1 MASITASKTKA
12 SSADKSRAAAAAKAK
27 QVAASNTYVWKGLDK
42 KGGKIQGE
50 INGASPAIVKALLI
64 KQGINVKSVIKKP
77 KPLFGGGG
85 KAIKPAD
92 IAVFSRQMATMMKAG
107 VPLVQA
113 FDIVADGLENPNLR
127 KLVLQIRDSVASGGG
142 FANSLKEHP
151 KYFDDLFCSLVDAG
165 EQSGALETMLDRIA
179 TYKEKTEALKAKI
192 KKALT
197 YPTAVVVVALVVTGI
212 LLVKVVPQF
221 AATFS
226 SFGANLPAFTLFV
239 LHLSELAQ
247 QYWFMILIG
256 VIAFVFGFKEAAK
269 RSEKI
274 AYAVD
279 KYVLKI
285 PIIGQIIYL
294 SIMAR
299 FSRTLATTF
308 AAGVPLIDALTSV
321 AGAAGNKIYEDA
333 IIRVREDV
341 STGIQLNTALRTKA
355 IFPTL
360 LVQMSAIGE
369 ESGALDAMLDKV
381 AAYYEDAVDN
391 MVDSLTSLL
400 EPMIMS
406 ILGILVGGLMVAMYL
421 PIFQLGSVV

>member
-1 MASITASKTKA
+1 MALASTTTKTPTAKTKA
-12 SSADKSRAAAAAKAK
+12 AVKTNK
-27 QVAASNTYVWKGLDK
+27 VPTTNTYTYKGVDK
-42 KGGKIQGE
+42 RGNKIQGE
-50 INGASPAIVKALLI
+50 MNGGSPTIVRTLLA
-64 KQGINVKSVIKKP
+64 KQGITVKSVSKKS
-77 KPLFGGGG
+77 KPLFGEAG
-85 KAIKPAD
+85 KAIQPAD

-127 KLVLQIRDSVASGGG
+127 KLVLSIRDSVAAGGG
-142 FANSLKEHP
+142 FANSLREHP

-197 YPTAVVVVALVVTGI
+197 YPIAVVVVALIVTGI

-221 AATFS
+221 AETFS
-226 SFGANLPAFTLFV
+226 SFGADLPAFTLFV

-256 VIAFVFGFKEAAK
+256 IIGGVFAFREAKK
-269 RSEKI
+269 RSPAV

-279 KYVLKI
+279 RYILKV
-285 PIIGQIIYL
+285 PVVGQIVYL

-299 FSRTLATTF
+299 FARTLATTF

-321 AGAAGNKIYEDA
+321 AGAAGNRIYADA
-333 IIRVREDV
+333 IIKVREDV
-341 STGIQLNTALRTKA
+341 STGIQLNTALKNRN

-360 LVQMSAIGE
+360 LIQMSAIGE

-381 AAYYEDAVDN
+381 AVYYEEAVDN

-406 ILGILVGGLMVAMYL
+406 ILGVLVGGLMIAMYL

>member
-1 MASITASKTKA
+1 MALTTTTKTASRSK
-12 SSADKSRAAAAAKAK
+12 AAAKPK
-27 QVAASNTYVWKGLDK
+27 QIATTNTYVYKGVDK
-42 KGGKIQGE
+42 RGNKIQGE
-50 INGASPAIVKALLI
+50 INGGSPTIVKALLV
-64 KQGINVKSVIKKP
+64 KQGITARSVSKKA
-77 KPLFGGGG
+77 KPLFGSSG

-113 FDIVADGLENPNLR
+113 FDIVADGLENPNLK
-127 KLVLQIRDSVASGGG
+127 KLILQIRDSVAAGGG
-142 FANSLKEHP
+142 FANSLREHP
-151 KYFDDLFCSLVDAG
+151 KYFDDLFCNLVDAG

-192 KKALT
+192 KKAMT
-197 YPTAVVVVALVVTGI
+197 YPIAVVVVAIIVTGI

-221 AATFS
+221 AETFS
-226 SFGANLPAFTLFV
+226 SFGAELPAFTLFV

-247 QYWFMILIG
+247 AYWLIILLSLAG
-256 VIAFVFGFKEAAK
+256 GAFAFKEATR
-269 RSEKI
+269 RSAAF
-274 AYAVD
+274 AYIVD
-279 KYVLKI
+279 KYILKL
-285 PIIGQIIYL
+285 PIVGQILYL

-299 FSRTLATTF
+299 FARTLSTTF

-321 AGAAGNKIYEDA
+321 AGAAGNRIYSEG

-341 STGIQLNTALRTKA
+341 STGIQLNTALKA
-355 IFPTL
+355 RGIFPTL

-381 AAYYEDAVDN
+381 AVYYEEAVDN

-400 EPMIMS
+400 EPIIMS
-406 ILGILVGGLMVAMYL
+406 VLGVLVGGLMIAMYL
-421 PIFQLGSVV
+421 PIFQLGAVV

>member
-1 MASITASKTKA
+1 MALSSTAKPANA
-12 SSADKSRAAAAAKAK
+12 SAAKSKAATRAK
-27 QVAASNTYVWKGLDK
+27 QISTSNTYVYKGVDK
-42 KGGKIQGE
+42 KGNKIQGE
-50 INGASPAIVKALLI
+50 MNGVSPTIVKTLLA
-64 KQGINVKSVIKKP
+64 KQGITVRTVSKKG
-77 KPLFGGGG
+77 KPLFGSSG

-113 FDIVADGLENPNLR
+113 FDIVADGLDNPNLR
-127 KLVLQIRDSVASGGG
+127 KLVLSIRDSVAAGGG

-151 KYFDDLFCSLVDAG
+151 RYFDDLFCNLVDAG

-192 KKALT
+192 KKAMT
-197 YPTAVVVVALVVTGI
+197 YPIAVVVVAIVVTGI

-221 AATFS
+221 AETFS
-226 SFGANLPAFTLFV
+226 SFGAELPAFTVFV

-247 QYWFMILIG
+247 AYWFIILIG
-256 VIAFVFGFKEAAK
+256 MGGGVFIFREAVR
-269 RSEKI
+269 RSTTF
-274 AYAVD
+274 AYLVD

-285 PIIGQIIYL
+285 PVVGQILYL
-294 SIMAR
+294 SVMAR
-299 FSRTLATTF
+299 FARTLATTF

-321 AGAAGNKIYEDA
+321 AGAAGNRIYSEA
-333 IIRVREDV
+333 IIKVRDDV
-341 STGIQLNTALRTKA
+341 STGIQLNTALKAKA

-381 AAYYEDAVDN
+381 AVYYEEAVDN

-400 EPMIMS
+400 EPIIMS
-406 ILGILVGGLMVAMYL
+406 VLGILVGGLMIAMYL
-421 PIFQLGSVV
+421 PIFQLGAVV

>member
-1 MASITASKTKA
+1 MALTTTTKTA
-12 SSADKSRAAAAAKAK
+12 SSAAKSKAATKAK
-27 QVAASNTYVWKGLDK
+27 QIPTTNTYTYKGLDK
-42 KGGKIQGE
+42 KGNKIQGE
-50 INGASPAIVKALLI
+50 INGASTTIVRTILAR
-64 KQGINVKSVIKKP
+64 QGITAKSVSKKA
-77 KPLFGGGG
+77 KPLFGSSG

-127 KLVLQIRDSVASGGG
+127 KLVLSIRDSVAAGGG
-142 FANSLKEHP
+142 FANSLREHP
-151 KYFDDLFCSLVDAG
+151 KYFDDLFCNLVDAG

-192 KKALT
+192 KKAMT
-197 YPTAVVVVALVVTGI
+197 YPIAVVVVAIVVTGI

-226 SFGANLPAFTLFV
+226 SFGAELPAFTLFV

-247 QYWFMILIG
+247 QYWFIILLG
-256 VIAFVFGFKEAAK
+256 MVGSTFAFKEGIK
-269 RSEKI
+269 RSETF

-279 KYVLKI
+279 KYILKI
-285 PIIGQIIYL
+285 PIVGQILYL
-294 SIMAR
+294 SVMAR
-299 FSRTLATTF
+299 FARTLATTF

-321 AGAAGNKIYEDA
+321 AGAAGNKIYAAA

-341 STGIQLNTALRTKA
+341 STGIQLNTALKARA

-360 LVQMSAIGE
+360 LIQMSAIGE

-381 AAYYEDAVDN
+381 AVYYEEAVDN

-400 EPMIMS
+400 EPIIMS
-406 ILGILVGGLMVAMYL
+406 VLGVLVGGLMIAMYL
-421 PIFQLGSVV
+421 PIFQIGQVV

>member
-1 MASITASKTKA
+1 MALASTTKA
-12 SSADKSRAAAAAKAK
+12 NNAANSKNKIATKAK
-27 QVAASNTYVWKGLDK
+27 QIPTSNTYVYKGIDK
-42 KGGKIQGE
+42 KGNKIQGE
-50 INGASPAIVKALLI
+50 INGGSPTIVKTLLA
-64 KQGINVKSVIKKP
+64 KQGITVRSVSKKA
-77 KPLFGGGG
+77 KPLFGSSG
-85 KAIKPAD
+85 KAIKPGD

-113 FDIVADGLENPNLR
+113 FDIVADGLENPNLK
-127 KLVLQIRDSVASGGG
+127 KLVLQIRDSVAAGGG
-142 FANSLKEHP
+142 FANSLRQHP
-151 KYFDDLFCSLVDAG
+151 KYFDDLFCNLVDAG

-197 YPTAVVVVALVVTGI
+197 YPIAVIVVAVIVTGI

-221 AATFS
+221 AETFS
-226 SFGANLPAFTLFV
+226 NFGADLPAFTLFV
-239 LHLSELAQ
+239 LNLSELAQ
-247 QYWFMILIG
+247 AYWFVILIG
-256 VIAFVFGFKEAAK
+256 IIGSVFAFREAVR
-269 RSEKI
+269 RSESF
-274 AYAVD
+274 AYIVD
-279 KYVLKI
+279 KYILKL

-294 SIMAR
+294 SVMAR
-299 FSRTLATTF
+299 FARTLATTF

-321 AGAAGNKIYEDA
+321 AGAAGNRIYSDA

-341 STGIQLNTALRTKA
+341 STGIQLNTALKSKG

-360 LVQMSAIGE
+360 LIQMSAIGE

-381 AAYYEDAVDN
+381 AVYYEEAVDN

-406 ILGILVGGLMVAMYL
+406 VLGILVGGLMIAMYL
-421 PIFQLGSVV
+421 PIFQLGQVV

>member
-1 MASITASKTKA
+1 MATISASKSKSA
-12 SSADKSRAAAAAKAK
+12 KLSSAKTKTPQTA
-27 QVAASNTYVWKGLDK
+27 NTYIWKGLDK

-50 INGASPAIVKALLI
+50 MTGASPAIVKALLI
-64 KQGINVKSVIKKP
+64 KQGINVKSVSRKP

-113 FDIVADGLENPNLR
+113 FDIVADGLENPSLR
-127 KLVLQIRDSVASGGG
+127 KMVLQIRESVAAGGG
-142 FANSLKEHP
+142 FANSLREHP
-151 KYFDDLFCSLVDAG
+151 KYFDELFCNLVDSG

-197 YPTAVVVVALVVTGI
+197 YPIAVVVVAIVVTGI

-221 AATFS
+221 AET
-226 SFGANLPAFTLFV
+226 FGAFGAQLPAFTLFV

-247 QYWFMILIG
+247 EYWFIILVGMVGG
-256 VIAFVFGFKEAAK
+256 VFALKEATR
-269 RSEKI
+269 RSEKV
-274 AYAVD
+274 AYLAD
-279 KYVLKI
+279 KYILKV

-299 FSRTLATTF
+299 FARTLATTF

-321 AGAAGNKIYEDA
+321 AGATGNKIYTDA
-333 IIRVREDV
+333 ISRVREDV
-341 STGIQLNTALRTKA
+341 STGIQLNTALKA
-355 IFPTL
+355 KNIFPTL

-381 AAYYEDAVDN
+381 AVYYEEAVDN
-391 MVDSLTSLL
+391 MVDSLTALL

-406 ILGILVGGLMVAMYL
+406 ILGVLVGGLLVAMYL
-421 PIFQLGSVV
+421 PIFQIGQVV

>member
-1 MASITASKTKA
+1 
-12 SSADKSRAAAAAKAK
+12 
-27 QVAASNTYVWKGLDK
+27 
-42 KGGKIQGE
+42 
-50 INGASPAIVKALLI
+50 
-64 KQGINVKSVIKKP
+64 
-77 KPLFGGGG
+77 
-85 KAIKPAD
+85 
-92 IAVFSRQMATMMKAG
+92 MKAG

-113 FDIVADGLENPNLR
+113 FEIVADGLENANLR
-127 KLVLQIRDSVASGGG
+127 KMILQIKDSVAAGGG
-142 FANSLKEHP
+142 FANALREHP
-151 KYFDDLFCSLVDAG
+151 KYFDELFCNLVDSG

-197 YPTAVVVVALVVTGI
+197 YPTAVVVVAIIVTGI

-221 AATFS
+221 ASTFS
-226 SFGANLPAFTLFV
+226 GFGADLPAFTLFV

-247 QYWFMILIG
+247 AYWLYILIIMIG
-256 VIAFVFGFKEAAK
+256 TVFGVKELAR
-269 RSEKI
+269 RSPKF
-274 AYAVD
+274 AYLID
-279 KYVLKI
+279 KYILKL

-321 AGAAGNKIYEDA
+321 AGAAGNKIYADA
-333 IIRVREDV
+333 IVKVRDDV
-341 STGIQLNTALRTKA
+341 STGIQLNTALKA
-355 IFPTL
+355 RGIFPTL
-360 LVQMSAIGE
+360 LIQMASIGE

-381 AAYYEDAVDN
+381 AVYYEEAVDN

-406 ILGILVGGLMVAMYL
+406 VLGVLVGGLLIAMYL
-421 PIFQLGSVV
+421 PIFQLGAVV